1 MGKLEIQIGLT
12 PETLDALNKLT
23 EALNRIAG
31 QEIIIGCPSAPEPQ
45 APQKTAKAPEPAP
58 KPEEA
63 PAPTAE
69 PEAPQAGDPEALLNE
84 IRALIRQNAKS
95 HREGIKA
102 LLAKYNVAKAS
113 MLLPEDLAPFYG
125 ELKGVLGA

>member
-1 MGKLEIQIGLT
+1 MGKLEIQICLP
-12 PETLDALNKLT
+12 PETLGALNKLT

-31 QEIIIGCPSAPEPQ
+31 QEIVIGYPSAPEPQ

-69 PEAPQAGDPEALLNE
+69 SKTLSINDSEALLNE

-95 HREGIKA
+95 HREEIKT
-102 LLAKYNVAKAS
+102 LLAEYNVAKAS
-113 MLLPEDLAPFYG
+113 LLPAEARAPFY
-125 ELKGVLGA
+125 EKLKGVLGA

>member
-1 MGKLEIQIGLT
+1 MGKLEIQICLP
-12 PETLDALNKLT
+12 PETLGALNKLT
-23 EALNRIAG
+23 EALNKIAG
-31 QEIIIGCPSAPEPQ
+31 QEIVISCSPAPGPQ
-45 APQKTAKAPEPAP
+45 ASQKTAKAPEPAP

-69 PEAPQAGDPEALLNE
+69 PEAPQAGDPETLLNE

-102 LLAKYNVAKAS
+102 LLTEYGVAKAS
-113 MLLPEDLAPFYG
+113 LLPAETRASFY
-125 ELKGVLGA
+125 EKLKGVLSA

>member
-1 MGKLEIQIGLT
+1 MGKLEIQISLS
-12 PETLDALNKLT
+12 PETLGALNKLI
-23 EALNRIAG
+23 EALNKIAG
-31 QEIIIGCPSAPEPQ
+31 QEMVIGYPSAPE
-45 APQKTAKAPEPAP
+45 PQKTAKAPEPVP

-69 PEAPQAGDPEALLNE
+69 PEAPQAGDPETLLNE

-102 LLAKYNVAKAS
+102 LLTEYGVAKAS
-113 MLLPEDLAPFYG
+113 LLPAEARAPFYE

>member
-12 PETLDALNKLT
+12 PETLGALNKLT

-31 QEIIIGCPSAPEPQ
+31 QKIVISCPPAPEPQ
-45 APQKTAKAPEPAP
+45 APQKTAKAPEPAQ
-58 KPEEA
+58 KPDEA
-63 PAPTAE
+63 PSPAT
-69 PEAPQAGDPEALLNE
+69 EAPLAGDPEALLNE

-95 HREGIKA
+95 HREEIKA
-102 LLAKYNVAKAS
+102 LLTKYNVAKAS
-113 MLLPEDLAPFYG
+113 QLLPEDLAPFYE

>member
-1 MGKLEIQIGLT
+1 MGKLEIQIVLP
-12 PETLDALNKLT
+12 PETLGALNKLT
-23 EALNRIAG
+23 EALNKIAG
-31 QEIIIGCPSAPEPQ
+31 QEMVIGYSSTPEPQ

-69 PEAPQAGDPEALLNE
+69 PEAPQAVDPEALLNE

-102 LLAKYNVAKAS
+102 LLTEYGATKAS
-113 MLLPEDLAPFYG
+113 LLPAETRASFY
-125 ELKGVLGA
+125 EKLKGVLGA